1 MLSISLCNVL
11 FDRMLFGVEKE
22 ENRGGRGGGGGG
34 RNNPIPL
41 CVHSQHNF
49 SALDDNNFCG

>member
-22 ENRGGRGGGGGG
+22 ENRGGRGGGG

>member
-1 MLSISLCNVL
+1 MLSIFLCNVL
-11 FDRMLFGVEKE
+11 FDRMLFGVEEE
-22 ENRGGRGGGGGG
+22 ENRGGRGAGER

-49 SALDDNNFCG
+49 AALDDNNFCG